1 MSELVNASSNYSKL
15 DSHKNNMA
23 GTHMQVDPV
32 YELITTAQD
41 KILSVE
47 EIESFSKSYKN
58 TIRNKNKRSNNFYS
72 LLIFSLTHELFEEDE
87 SREYWDKICE
97 HRNHLNHVL
106 DRDVGITVATLD
118 YMKNIRE
125 NLTCP
130 KIIVQNKSEDLIK
143 KVAKDTL
150 THLYMRGIFDATLKD
165 EFNKSLHSDGK
176 LVLALI
182 DIDDFKSINDTYGH
196 QVGDEVL
203 SAIGNTIN
211 KSIRKKGIAA
221 RYGGEELAIIFPDI
235 GLVEAYNIVERIRRR
250 IEKHYKNSINT
261 TVSIGLAEI
270 DRSVENPQ
278 DLIRL
283 ADSMLY
289 RAKATGKNKI
299 EQLN

>member
-1 MSELVNASSNYSKL
+1 
-15 DSHKNNMA
+15 
-23 GTHMQVDPV
+23 
-32 YELITTAQD
+32 
-41 KILSVE
+41 
-47 EIESFSKSYKN
+47 
-58 TIRNKNKRSNNFYS
+58 
-72 LLIFSLTHELFEEDE
+72 
-87 SREYWDKICE
+87 
-97 HRNHLNHVL
+97 
-106 DRDVGITVATLD
+106 
-118 YMKNIRE
+118 
-125 NLTCP
+125 
-130 KIIVQNKSEDLIK
+130 
-143 KVAKDTL
+143 
-150 THLYMRGIFDATLKD
+150 MRGIFDATLKD

-196 QVGDEVL
+196 QVGGEVL

-235 GLVEAYNIVERIRRR
+235 GLVEAYNIVETIRRR